1 MFMANFD
8 IAIGPVLANEGG
20 YVSNPNDPG
29 GETKYGIT
37 KRQYPD
43 LDIKNL
49 SPDQAK
55 EIYRRN
61 YWQFDSIQNQTIA
74 NKLLD
79 MCVNMGVGSAIRL
92 VQTAVQVAVDGRYGP
107 QTEAAIN
114 NASADK
120 ILQALRFQSVIRYLD
135 LIDKNPKLAEFKR
148 GWLMRAV
155 A

>member
-1 MFMANFD
+1 MANFD

-29 GETKYGIT
+29 GETKYGIS

-49 SPDQAK
+49 SLDQAK

-92 VQTAVQVAVDGRYGP
+92 VQTAAQVAVDGRYGP

>member
-1 MFMANFD
+1 MANFD

>member
-20 YVSNPNDPG
+20 YVSSPNDPG

-49 SPDQAK
+49 
-55 EIYRRN
+55 

>member
-29 GETKYGIT
+29 GETKYGIS

-49 SPDQAK
+49 SLDQAK

>member
-1 MFMANFD
+1 MADFD
-8 IAIGPVLANEGG
+8 IAIGPVLEHEGG
-20 YVSNPNDPG
+20 YVNNPSDPG
-29 GETKYGIT
+29 GETKYGIS

-49 SPDQAK
+49 SLEQAK

-61 YWQFDSIQNQTIA
+61 YWQFDGIHDQLIG

-79 MCVNMGVGSAIRL
+79 MCVNMGVGAAIRL
-92 VQTAVQVAVDGRYGP
+92 MQTAVRVQADGKYGA

-114 NASADK
+114 KEPA
-120 ILQALRFQSVIRYLD
+120 IQVLQSLRFQSVTHYLD
-135 LIDKNPKLAEFKR
+135 LIDKNPKLAAFKR

-155 A
+155 V